1 MTGRRFHGLSAR
13 MATDSTLP
21 ASLAGKLC
29 VVTGATSGIGRFC
42 ALELAR
48 RGGRVWLTGRDQGR
62 GEAVAAEIRKAGGE
76 ADFRAADFSRL
87 AAVRAYAEAV
97 RAAHSHVDILVNN
110 AGLIL
115 PERRLTGDGLE
126 ETFAVNHLAPF
137 LLTRMLRDVLLA
149 APAAR
154 VVTVSSEAHRV
165 PKALDLALLPRGER
179 FRSFRTYGES
189 KLANVLFTRELTRR
203 FAEAGSKATANCL
216 HPGVVRTGLW
226 RQRRGLLG
234 LLVGLATPFM
244 ISEERGGQT
253 LVHAA
258 TAPELEGVSGKYLKD
273 MRVVPPSMLSKDAA
287 LAAQLWELSEKLADR
302 S

>member
-1 MTGRRFHGLSAR
+1 MGSLRQ
-13 MATDSTLP
+13 MPTDSSLS

-62 GEAVAAEIRKAGGE
+62 GEAVAAEIRQAGGQ
-76 ADFRAADFSRL
+76 ADFRAADFASL
-87 AAVRAYAEAV
+87 AGVRAYGAAV
-97 RAAHSHVDILVNN
+97 RAAHPHIDILVNN
-110 AGLIL
+110 AGLIV
-115 PERRLTGDGLE
+115 PERQLTGDGLE

-137 LLTRMLRDVLLA
+137 LLTRILHDALLA

-165 PKALDLALLPRGER
+165 PKALDLAVLPKGEK

-189 KLANVLFTRELTRR
+189 KLANVLFTRELARR
-203 FAEAGSKATANCL
+203 FAQTGSKATANCL

-226 RQRRGLLG
+226 RSRRGLLG
-234 LLVGLATPFM
+234 FLVGLATPFM

-258 TAPELEGVSGKYLKD
+258 TARELEGVSGKYLKD
-273 MRVVPPSMLSKDAA
+273 LKVVPPSMLSKDAA
-287 LAAQLWELSEKLADR
+287 LAARLWELSEKLAEG
-302 S
+302 